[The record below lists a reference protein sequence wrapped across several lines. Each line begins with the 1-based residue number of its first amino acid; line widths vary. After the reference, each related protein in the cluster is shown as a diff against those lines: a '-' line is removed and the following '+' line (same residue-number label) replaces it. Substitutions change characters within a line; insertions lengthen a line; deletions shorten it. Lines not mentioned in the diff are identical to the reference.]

1 MSKNQSN
8 GLMPLIEY
16 KDGQTMNPL
25 NMTNT
30 SNFKVSGQKLNLS
43 TTHNHVKSQDSYRKF
58 DK

>member
-1 MSKNQSN
+1 
-8 GLMPLIEY
+8 MPLIEY

-43 TTHNHVKSQDSYRKF
+43 TTHNHVKS
-58 DK
+58 